1 MLSFFHHPQEKG
13 AVVDPM
19 SVAIKV
25 KKIIAEKLSGIDFE
39 DVVSDASLVDD
50 LGADSLALVEL
61 IMSMEEA
68 FDMEIDDDD
77 AEKML
82 TVQDIIAYVEGK
94 S

>member
-1 MLSFFHHPQEKG
+1 MSFFHHPQEKG
-13 AVVDPM
+13 EGPDPM

-25 KKIIAEKLSGIDFE
+25 KKIIAEKLSGIDLE
-39 DVVSDASLVDD
+39 DVVSEASLVDD

-82 TVQDIIAYVEGK
+82 TVQDIVAYVEGK

>member
-1 MLSFFHHPQEKG
+1 MTVET
-13 AVVDPM
+13 
-19 SVAIKV
+19 KV
-25 KKIIAEKLSGIDFE
+25 KKIIAEKLQGVDIE
-39 DVVSDASLVDD
+39 DVIPEASLVDD

-68 FDMEIDDDD
+68 FDIDIDDDD

-82 TVQDIIAYVEGK
+82 TVNDAIEYIRRK

>member
-1 MLSFFHHPQEKG
+1 
-13 AVVDPM
+13 M

-25 KKIIAEKLSGIDFE
+25 KKIIAEKLSGIDVE
-39 DVVSDASLVDD
+39 DVVPEASLVDD

-77 AEKML
+77 AGDMV
-82 TVQDIIAYVEGK
+82 TVQDIIEYVEAK

>member
-1 MLSFFHHPQEKG
+1 
-13 AVVDPM
+13 M

-25 KKIIAEKLSGIDFE
+25 KKIIAEKLSGIDVE
-39 DVVSDASLVDD
+39 DVVPEASLVDD

-77 AEKML
+77 AGNMV
-82 TVQDIIAYVEGK
+82 TVQDIIEYVEAK

>member
-1 MLSFFHHPQEKG
+1 
-13 AVVDPM
+13 M
-19 SVAIKV
+19 SVEIKV
-25 KKIIAEKLSGIDFE
+25 KKIVAEKLSGIDIE
-39 DVVSDASLVDD
+39 DVVPQASLVDD

-77 AEKML
+77 AEL
-82 TVQDIIAYVEGK
+82 LVTVNDIIRYIEGK

>member
-1 MLSFFHHPQEKG
+1 
-13 AVVDPM
+13 M

-25 KKIIAEKLSGIDFE
+25 KKIIAEKLSGIDLE
-39 DVVSDASLVDD
+39 DVVSEASLVDD

-77 AEKML
+77 VEKML

>member
-1 MLSFFHHPQEKG
+1 
-13 AVVDPM
+13 M
-19 SVAIKV
+19 SVVIKV
-25 KKIIAEKLSGIDFE
+25 KKIIAEKLSGIDLE
-39 DVVSDASLVDD
+39 DVVPEASLVDD

>member
-1 MLSFFHHPQEKG
+1 
-13 AVVDPM
+13 M

-25 KKIIAEKLSGIDFE
+25 KKIIAEKLSGIDLE
-39 DVVSDASLVDD
+39 DVISEASLVDD

-82 TVQDIIAYVEGK
+82 TVQDIVAYVEGK

>member
-1 MLSFFHHPQEKG
+1 
-13 AVVDPM
+13 M

-25 KKIIAEKLSGIDFE
+25 KKIIAEKLSGIDLE

-77 AEKML
+77 AEKMV
-82 TVQDIIAYVEGK
+82 TVQDIVAYVEGK